1 MGKKTLAKDIADQLR
16 DIILIQKR
24 YLPNEKL
31 PNERLLSEQMGVSR
45 TSMRAAISELVASG
59 VLVVRR
65 GVGTFIADNP
75 GISPD
80 PFGFQLESDKKQLI
94 KDWYKLR
101 MILESE
107 AMELVVENAT
117 DEEISRIEQLTIKE
131 NSLAQID
138 DVSFLKVDREFH
150 IALAL
155 ASHNMVMSP
164 SFSLS
169 GWSVTRT
176 ILPALRSSRASSI
189 VLYLYFLSISFSSVF
204 HSLCRYVP
212 GSGRQNPYSFNMPIP
227 VCPFSPI

>member
-16 DIILIQKR
+16 DIILIQKK

-155 ASHNMVMSP
+155 ASHNMVMEKI
-164 SFSLS
+164 
-169 GWSVTRT
+169 V
-176 ILPALRSSRASSI
+176 PALHEWMYSEFLLDEYN
-189 VLYLYFLSISFSSVF
+189 VLPD
-204 HSLCRYVP
+204 SLFANAQMNHEKIMMFVKQRDAKGANLAMRYHLLCAIDDLK
-212 GSGRQNPYSFNMPIP
+212 NTK
-227 VCPFSPI
+227 